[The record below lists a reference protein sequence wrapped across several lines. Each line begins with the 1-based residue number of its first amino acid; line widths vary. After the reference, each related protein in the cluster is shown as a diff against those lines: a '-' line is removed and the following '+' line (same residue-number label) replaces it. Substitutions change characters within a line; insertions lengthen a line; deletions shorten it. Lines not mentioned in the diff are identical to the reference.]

1 MKSFLEII
9 KEEETTHKPVVMAF
23 GRMNPPTTGHLK
35 VIDKVKELA
44 HKNKAK
50 HVVIVSHTQDSK
62 KNPLSG
68 EQKVKHVRRYSPGTN
83 VISSSKETPSFI
95 DQAKKLHAAG
105 HDHLIMVAGSDRV
118 KEFHDIL
125 HKYNGPGKSFNFKK
139 IEVRSA
145 GHRDPDSE
153 GAEGMSG
160 TKMRQHAKNN
170 DFSSF
175 RQGIPSHVSDEHARE
190 IMHDTRK
197 GMGLHEDVN
206 RGRYKAIFVT
216 GGPGSGKDIVIRE
229 AIAESKIVEM
239 NFEQVIAILNDKN
252 KFVNSKFEAIR
263 SRGPLIINGPA
274 DDYDSIN
281 TIKEHLEAI
290 GYDTMMIFVHTSN
303 EISKERNLNLKRMVS
318 ESVRKDKW
326 NICQKNMKQFEN
338 QFENFYVFDNS
349 VEIEMIEESI
359 SEIYQK
365 NNEFLDTNESNF
377 SDKLKQ
383 SLKENNSPYM
393 QLAMKAGKIDD
404 VRDGDVKS
412 NSSYTFRAYNESK
425 PKLKV
430 NPAPKE
436 PNFNMDKD
444 KIAKLKAKGFKDSP
458 TQNARLRNIATIGQ
472 EYDTRQQGTVY
483 PMSGL
488 GDVTYREQKQFKKF
502 RKEAIDSP
510 SSDMGVGGTL
520 GGSTNTEPLVTPLD
534 KYGMAGITIKKRKK

>member
-9 KEEETTHKPVVMAF
+9 KEEETTNKPVVMAY

-68 EQKVKHVRRYSPGTN
+68 EQKVKHVKRYSPGTN
-83 VISSSKETPSFI
+83 VISSSKETPSFL
-95 DQAKKLHAAG
+95 DHAEKLHAAG

-125 HKYNGPGKSFNFKK
+125 HKYNGPGKKFNFKK

-175 RQGIPSHVSDEHARE
+175 RQGIPSHVSDEHAKE

-206 RGRYKAIFVT
+206 RGKYKAIFVT
-216 GGPGSGKDIVIRE
+216 GGPGSGKDIIIRE

-239 NFEQVIAILNDKN
+239 NFSQVLSILNNKN
-252 KFVNSKFEAIR
+252 KFEDSRYEAIR

-303 EISKERNLNLKRMVS
+303 EISRERNLNLKRMVS

-326 NICQKNMKQFEN
+326 NICQKNMKQFAN
-338 QFENFYVFDNS
+338 QFENFHVFDNS
-349 VEIEMIEESI
+349 VEMEMIEESI

-365 NNEFLDTNESNF
+365 NNDFLDTNEINF
-377 SDKLKQ
+377 SKKLKQ

-458 TQNARLRNIATIGQ
+458 TQNARLRNISTLGQ

-510 SSDMGVGGTL
+510 GSDMGVGGTL

>member
-9 KEEETTHKPVVMAF
+9 KEEETTHKPVVMAY

-68 EQKVKHVRRYSPGTN
+68 EQKVKHVKRYSPGTN
-83 VISSSKETPSFI
+83 VISSSKETPSFL
-95 DQAKKLHAAG
+95 DHAEKLHAAG

-125 HKYNGPGKSFNFKK
+125 HKYNGPGKKFNFKK

-239 NFEQVIAILNDKN
+239 NFSQVLSILNNKN
-252 KFVNSKFEAIR
+252 KFEDSRYEAIR

-303 EISKERNLNLKRMVS
+303 EISRERNLNLKRMVS

-326 NICQKNMKQFEN
+326 NICQRNMKQFAN
-338 QFENFYVFDNS
+338 QFENFHVFDNS
-349 VEIEMIEESI
+349 VEMEMIEESI

-365 NNEFLDTNESNF
+365 NNDFLDTNEINF
-377 SDKLKQ
+377 SKKLKE

-458 TQNARLRNIATIGQ
+458 TQSARLRNISTLGQ

-510 SSDMGVGGTL
+510 GSDMGVGGTL